1 MLSFNDFFNNDIFDD
16 YEPLAIIDLNAI
28 KSNVK
33 QIKSKLKS
41 RFCAVVKGDAYG
53 HGLVEC
59 SRVIEP
65 FCDYFAVA
73 SLSEGVALR
82 IAGITAPILCLL
94 PVKNVARAVEYGVQF
109 AVHSKEY
116 LKQVDCICSS
126 LGIIAKVHIAVNSG
140 MNRLGIDNLNELE
153 SAFNQKSL
161 KIEGVFSHLYN
172 PSNKIDSEAQYK
184 KFIPFCELAKNKNAN
199 VITHLASSSVLA
211 LESKY
216 GLDMARVGLAMYG
229 YSAVNAHL
237 RLKPAMK
244 VIAPTL
250 NKRKLNKGDAL
261 LYGNYK
267 LKANEDVSICS
278 YGYVNGSRTGLK
290 EGRNTA
296 CMNLCAISGIDDYK
310 VIMDDAFAYANR
322 INGITY
328 EVLTAM
334 GNNCRRV
341 YLREKEYENNRGKI

>member
-1 MLSFNDFFNNDIFDD
+1 MLSFNDYFKNDIFDE
-16 YEPLAIIDLNAI
+16 YAPIAIIDLDAI

-33 QIKSKLKS
+33 QIKSRLKA

-59 SRVIEP
+59 ARVIEP
-65 FCDYFAVA
+65 FCDYFAVG

-94 PVKNVARAVEYGVQF
+94 PVKNVARAVEYDVQF
-109 AVHSKEY
+109 TIHNEEY
-116 LKQVDCICSS
+116 LKQVAYICSS
-126 LGIIAKVHIAVNSG
+126 IGATAKVHVAVNSG
-140 MNRLGIDNLNELE
+140 MNRLGIDNLSELE
-153 SAFNQKSL
+153 NTFNQKSL

-172 PSNKIDSEAQYK
+172 PSNKIDREAQYK
-184 KFIPFCELAKNKNAN
+184 KFIPFRDLAKNKNAN

-229 YSAVNAHL
+229 YSAVNTHL

-244 VIAPTL
+244 VVAPTL
-250 NKRKLNKGDAL
+250 NKRNLNKGEAL

-267 LKANEDVSICS
+267 LKANEDLSICS
-278 YGYVNGSRTGLK
+278 YGYVNGKRIGLK

-296 CMNLCAISGIDDYK
+296 CMNLCAISGIDEYK

-328 EVLTAM
+328 EVLTSM
-334 GNNCRRV
+334 GNNCKRV
-341 YLREKEYENNRGKI
+341 YLTEK